1 MVHLSHDKGERA
13 GLGRLVEVMS
23 FNNNNYKLDTS
34 WHNGIISVRIDADIV
49 NSNDDDIVTKII

>member
-23 FNNNNYKLDTS
+23 FNKNNYKLDTS